1 MNRKISTLFT
11 AGLLMAGSLCG
22 SAWAQSSIQ
31 QLAGFVNGQGTF
43 TATPATELKAGHQYV
58 FVNDQTNNEAYGHE
72 LSGSTITESTIGLS
86 TPLAD
91 NDDVKQYVWT
101 VGITES
107 PKGFFSYNFTNVETG
122 KLLRVNVGF
131 TAIEKNTKV
140 EDKNTNKDFVFDGSS
155 VSALTGGAYS
165 GTNNNLYIYSS
176 STPLNGLNWGSNV
189 STVST
194 TIAAPI
200 FYEVKSELLTNS
212 EELNAL
218 YNTSGFSLVE
228 KEIGDLNLYVGTGA
242 AWKTQGDEI
251 SIHNACFRVQKS
263 YVESYPYELNL
274 DRFRFRI
281 QGSKADHKDAQ
292 IKLEI
297 LQHNDN
303 FYLTT
308 ISNTS
313 DKTDKF
319 IFKLGVAGTKK
330 GIELLNKEAKAAV
343 YTIRVLSGKQGDV
356 KSVYGKYLTSAVD
369 NGSFELVAK
378 AKVLSQT
385 ETPAY
390 QWMITS
396 VDDIY
401 KITFTNRETGDH
413 FLTTLFPKT
422 DLGENVYETAV
433 PSTRDI
439 TPIYV
444 DENTYRE
451 TASTQTVEFKRLLVE
466 LTKVEEVDPYAGFLN
481 VDDQTLVTMAFA
493 RDNNVT
499 SNKWYTAV
507 TKDNN
512 SNVYKL
518 NADGKF
524 ANSVSD
530 AAQWQLIKD
539 EAPKTIIESSF
550 VYNRGNHVTVQ
561 AKGDKGYAYAY
572 QLRYINDGI
581 ETNAYFPQGT
591 GTSTHVNGAD
601 VMAAADAAKFVIK
614 QAADGSVYLIP
625 VSSTNANVTTVFG
638 KTTKSV
644 VAVKYNNDEYV
655 YTTPSVVYALP
666 GNNQDMTLKTYL
678 IEEAPEI
685 SYPAKN
691 GHISLV
697 SELGNYISLN
707 ENQEGIVVNNE
718 QYSFYLRVTDTKAIV
733 PSFYISKGTEDPN
746 RSLFLFNPKDSVDY
760 YVADGMY
767 DKKYEWAEKATK
779 AIFKSAS
786 IEANNDTIS
795 TVVKGKEVKVAKNA
809 DDEGVLGGLDNFK
822 VQIIQ
827 CADDEG
833 MYVIRSVKEK
843 GRYLYGLNDKLA
855 WGTDKNSAMKFTIT
869 AGDPTSNESVA
880 DGAAGVKVIG
890 GNGIVE
896 IQGAAGKKVVIS
908 NILGKVVA
916 ETILASDNATIA
928 VPAGIIAVAVEGEN
942 AVKTIVK

>member
-1 MNRKISTLFT
+1 
-11 AGLLMAGSLCG
+11 MAGSLCG

-396 VDDIY
+396 VDDTY

-581 ETNAYFPQGT
+581 ETNAYFLQGT

>member
-396 VDDIY
+396 VDDTY

>member
-1 MNRKISTLFT
+1 MNRKISTLF
-11 AGLLMAGSLCG
+11 MAGSLCG

-396 VDDIY
+396 VDDTY

>member
-1 MNRKISTLFT
+1 
-11 AGLLMAGSLCG
+11 MAGSLCG

-396 VDDIY
+396 VDDTY

-625 VSSTNANVTTVFG
+625 VSSTNANVTTEFG

>member
-1 MNRKISTLFT
+1 
-11 AGLLMAGSLCG
+11 MAGSLCG

-396 VDDIY
+396 VDDTY

-869 AGDPTSNESVA
+869 AGDPTSNESVT

>member
-1 MNRKISTLFT
+1 
-11 AGLLMAGSLCG
+11 MAGSLCG

-378 AKVLSQT
+378 AKVLLQT

-396 VDDIY
+396 VDDTY

>member
-107 PKGFFSYNFTNVETG
+107 PKGFFSYNFTNVETR

-396 VDDIY
+396 VDDTY

-572 QLRYINDGI
+572 QSRYINDGI

>member
-1 MNRKISTLFT
+1 
-11 AGLLMAGSLCG
+11 MAGSLCG

-396 VDDIY
+396 VDDTY

-942 AVKTIVK
+942 AVKTIVKPQIRNL

>member
-1 MNRKISTLFT
+1 
-11 AGLLMAGSLCG
+11 MAGSLCG

-396 VDDIY
+396 VDDTY

-614 QAADGSVYLIP
+614 QAADSSVYLIP

>member
-11 AGLLMAGSLCG
+11 AGVLMAGSLCG

-396 VDDIY
+396 VDDTY

>member
-396 VDDIY
+396 VDDTY

-601 VMAAADAAKFVIK
+601 VMATADAAKFVIK

>member
-390 QWMITS
+390 QWMVTS
-396 VDDIY
+396 VDDTY

>member
-1 MNRKISTLFT
+1 
-11 AGLLMAGSLCG
+11 MAGSLCG

-396 VDDIY
+396 VDDTY

-942 AVKTIVK
+942 AVKTIVKPQIRN

>member
-396 VDDIY
+396 VDDTY

-581 ETNAYFPQGT
+581 ETNAYFLQGT

>member
-1 MNRKISTLFT
+1 
-11 AGLLMAGSLCG
+11 MAGSLCG

-189 STVST
+189 STVYT

-396 VDDIY
+396 VDDTY

>member
-396 VDDIY
+396 VDDTY

-530 AAQWQLIKD
+530 AAKWQLIKD

>member
-176 STPLNGLNWGSNV
+176 STPLNGVNWGSNV

-396 VDDIY
+396 VDDTY

>member
-1 MNRKISTLFT
+1 
-11 AGLLMAGSLCG
+11 MAGSLCG

-396 VDDIY
+396 VDDTY

-644 VAVKYNNDEYV
+644 VAVK
-655 YTTPSVVYALP
+655 
-666 GNNQDMTLKTYL
+666 
-678 IEEAPEI
+678 
-685 SYPAKN
+685 
-691 GHISLV
+691 
-697 SELGNYISLN
+697 
-707 ENQEGIVVNNE
+707 
-718 QYSFYLRVTDTKAIV
+718 
-733 PSFYISKGTEDPN
+733 
-746 RSLFLFNPKDSVDY
+746 RS
-760 YVADGMY
+760 
-767 DKKYEWAEKATK
+767 
-779 AIFKSAS
+779 S
-786 IEANNDTIS
+786 IN
-795 TVVKGKEVKVAKNA
+795 
-809 DDEGVLGGLDNFK
+809 
-822 VQIIQ
+822 
-827 CADDEG
+827 
-833 MYVIRSVKEK
+833 
-843 GRYLYGLNDKLA
+843 
-855 WGTDKNSAMKFTIT
+855 
-869 AGDPTSNESVA
+869 
-880 DGAAGVKVIG
+880 
-890 GNGIVE
+890 
-896 IQGAAGKKVVIS
+896 
-908 NILGKVVA
+908 
-916 ETILASDNATIA
+916 
-928 VPAGIIAVAVEGEN
+928 
-942 AVKTIVK
+942 

>member
-1 MNRKISTLFT
+1 
-11 AGLLMAGSLCG
+11 MAGSLCG

-218 YNTSGFSLVE
+218 YNTSGFSFVE

-396 VDDIY
+396 VDDTY

>member
-396 VDDIY
+396 VDDTY

-896 IQGAAGKKVVIS
+896 IQGAAGMKVVIS